1 MEDRNRNQGGGYQQQ
16 NSNWQDEG
24 ERYNRQGSQSQ
35 QYDNNHNRNYNNEQ
49 DWNKWLNSGNEAHHP
64 NQGSQY
70 GNDYNSPYQSRNR
83 GYSQQGGQ
91 QTGGYGNQQ
100 RRDNNWNRNE
110 DQWGSAGMYGGDFGR
125 DDWERGS
132 MNQHGSR
139 QGYSGNQNRNWQD
152 SNYGGYSPGYNEQ
165 NQYNSGNRNRQDY
178 SRQQSYNRRNDDNRS
193 WWDRA
198 RNEVSSWFND
208 DDDDRRRSSERPSGG
223 HRGKGPK
230 DYQRSSDRI
239 REDVC
244 DRLSDDD
251 ALDAT
256 HIQVQVQGNEVI
268 LSGTVSERYQKR
280 YAEDLVE
287 SISGVRHV
295 ENRIRVGSPSGDLSA
310 HDYTGNTDKT
320 GGIGTESG
328 TTNEIIRNV
337 ANDKNGNR

>member
-16 NSNWQDEG
+16 NSNWQNDQ
-24 ERYNRQGSQSQ
+24 ERYNRPHNQSQ
-35 QYDNNHNRNYNNEQ
+35 QYDSNYNRNNDNDQ
-49 DWNKWLNSGNEAHHP
+49 NWNKWQNSGNDDYQR
-64 NQGSQY
+64 NQGGQY
-70 GNDYNSPYQSRNR
+70 GNDYNSKNR
-83 GYSQQGGQ
+83 GFNQQGSQQGAGS
-91 QTGGYGNQQ
+91 GNQQ
-100 RRDNNWNRNE
+100 WRDNNWNRSE

-125 DDWERGS
+125 DDWERG
-132 MNQHGSR
+132 NTNR
-139 QGYSGNQNRNWQD
+139 QGGRQGSGQNQNRNWQD
-152 SNYGGYSPGYNEQ
+152 SNYGGYSPGFNEQ
-165 NQYNSGNRNRQDY
+165 NQYSGNRSRQD
-178 SRQQSYNRRNDDNRS
+178 YNRRNEDRG
-193 WWDRA
+193 WWDRT
-198 RNEVSSWFND
+198 RDEVSSWFGD
-208 DDDDRRRSSERPSGG
+208 DDAERRRNNEKRSGG

-230 DYQRSSDRI
+230 DYQRSSERI

-268 LSGTVSERYQKR
+268 LSGTVNERYQKR

-295 ENRIRVGSPSGDLSA
+295 ENRIRVGGTSGDLSA
-310 HDYTGNTDKT
+310 HDYTGNTDKL

-337 ANDKNGNR
+337 SNEKKGNV